1 MDNMEE
7 IPEVTVDVEAEPVK
21 KECAFCEK
29 VAAVLGLVI
38 GGFVAF
44 VGIDL
49 LTKGALS
56 RMVNRSKSVAEDEDE

>member
-1 MDNMEE
+1 MSDMDE
-7 IPEVTVDVEAEPVK
+7 IPETTDGTETEPVK

-29 VAAVLGLVI
+29 VAAVLGLFI

-49 LTKGALS
+49 LTKGRLS
-56 RMVNRSKSVAEDEDE
+56 RMVNRSGNATEDEDE